1 MEINQEKNQGL
12 FDEVNEEEENSYNG
26 KETLITEYYPQKFVL
41 KFLFY
46 SYDEKF
52 IIKTINNKEKET
64 MKEILL
70 EYYYYYYY
78 YYVKEH
84 EPKLITKIYG
94 VYTLLIKNSS

>member
-1 MEINQEKNQGL
+1 MEKKNNNRIL
-12 FDEVNEEEENSYNG
+12 PTKICFEVS
-26 KETLITEYYPQKFVL
+26 
-41 KFLFY
+41 FLFLWW
-46 SYDEKF
+46 E
-52 IIKTINNKEKET
+52 IHNKTIINKEKET

-70 EYYYYYYY
+70 EYYY